1 MLVVGRDGSGAFL
14 GERLPQVLRRK
25 ADLATQIEELLLGE
39 FFDGVA
45 ARALKL
51 SRAREHALER
61 RAIEPGNRNVG
72 GGWIGHVQKLLMRRF
87 DGRHT
92 E

>member
-1 MLVVGRDGSGAFL
+1 MFVVRRDRPGAFL
-14 GERLPQVLRRK
+14 GECLPQVLRLK
-25 ADLATQIEELLLGE
+25 ADLATQVEELLLGE
-39 FFDGVA
+39 FFDGVS

-72 GGWIGHVQKLLMRRF
+72 SGWIGHVQKLLMRRF
-87 DGRHT
+87 DGRHF